1 MTYLLVCALCAGT
14 PGQIASLGG
23 EAPDGPRLALDLE
36 RDASPLDLGRD
47 ASALGLALAAP
58 LPLGDHSGGDGHSG
72 HDGGGAHM
80 GPMWIVM
87 GIMMVGM
94 MVALGVYMMRG
105 NAVGFSQAGAISPP
119 HLDAIPVSTAFRP
132 GG

>member
-14 PGQIASLGG
+14 PGQLASLEGAG
-23 EAPDGPRLALDLE
+23 PDAPRLTLDL
-36 RDASPLDLGRD
+36 RSDASPVGAERD
-47 ASALGLALAAP
+47 VSALGFALSAPAP
-58 LPLGDHSGGDGHSG
+58 LADHSGSDGHSG
-72 HDGGGAHM
+72 HDGGGSHM

-87 GIMMVGM
+87 GVMMVGM

-105 NAVGFSQAGAISPP
+105 NATGLSPP
-119 HLDAIPVSTAFRP
+119 GAVSSPQAAAIPVTPAFRP